1 MIEYVMIGCAIFL
14 VLLSFVG
21 LYRAYKGPT
30 AADRIVAINVISTK
44 VTVVIVLIA
53 LWIKQG
59 SYVNVALIYAMI
71 GFITTIGVAKY
82 LLKGR
87 LDA

>member
-1 MIEYVMIGCAIFL
+1 MIEYVIIGCAIFL

-44 VTVVIVLIA
+44 VTVVIVLMA

>member
-1 MIEYVMIGCAIFL
+1 MIEYVIIGCAIFL

>member
-1 MIEYVMIGCAIFL
+1 MIEYVIIGCAIFL

-44 VTVVIVLIA
+44 ITVVIVIIA

>member
-1 MIEYVMIGCAIFL
+1 MIEYVIMGCSIFL

>member
-1 MIEYVMIGCAIFL
+1 MIEYVIIGCVIFL

-44 VTVVIVLIA
+44 ITVVIVLIA

-87 LDA
+87 LDT

>member
-1 MIEYVMIGCAIFL
+1 MIEYVIMGCAIFL

-44 VTVVIVLIA
+44 ITVVIVLIA

>member
-1 MIEYVMIGCAIFL
+1 MIEYVIIGCAISL

>member
-1 MIEYVMIGCAIFL
+1 MIEYVVIGCAIFL

-44 VTVVIVLIA
+44 VSVVIVLIA

>member
-1 MIEYVMIGCAIFL
+1 MIEYVIIGCAIFL
-14 VLLSFVG
+14 VSLSFVG